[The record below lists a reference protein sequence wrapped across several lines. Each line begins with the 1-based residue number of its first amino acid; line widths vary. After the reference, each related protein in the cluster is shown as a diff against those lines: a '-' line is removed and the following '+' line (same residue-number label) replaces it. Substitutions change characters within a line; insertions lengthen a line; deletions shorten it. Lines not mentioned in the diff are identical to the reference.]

1 MGASG
6 SAPPPLLVTSRMLV
20 IGPRILK
27 TEAPKANLLNKN
39 QLHSGKQGVGR
50 GGRATADESVG
61 PLQNRPSIHLTE
73 YAVQDRRGE
82 DDYTAPTSHPSFQR
96 NIYLGDTWGRLI
108 CGRWN
113 ALARCQTTSIHWLM
127 IDVLVA
133 VTGGVLL
140 SFHLSSVSLTCFF
153 QPLHLPNPGLRYE
166 DLLNEDEKEVKEA
179 LALADPEVQTART
192 RRLKRAIDLSYKRKS
207 LQDYAPDMDLE
218 LFKKE
223 IYVDIEKIR
232 ARDQEFAQLNAHN
245 KQ

>member
-6 SAPPPLLVTSRMLV
+6 SAPPPLLVTSRIVV

-50 GGRATADESVG
+50 GGVLLQMKVSVLCKID
-61 PLQNRPSIHLTE
+61 PLFTSLSTRCKIGE
-73 YAVQDRRGE
+73 GE

>member
-1 MGASG
+1 MALRMIGDKVMGIMAKQYQAVLG
-6 SAPPPLLVTSRMLV
+6 
-20 IGPRILK
+20 
-27 TEAPKANLLNKN
+27 N
-39 QLHSGKQGVGR
+39 QLAQ
-50 GGRATADESVG
+50 
-61 PLQNRPSIHLTE
+61 
-73 YAVQDRRGE
+73 Y
-82 DDYTAPTSHPSFQR
+82 
-96 NIYLGDTWGRLI
+96 
-108 CGRWN
+108 
-113 ALARCQTTSIHWLM
+113 
-127 IDVLVA
+127 
-133 VTGGVLL
+133 
-140 SFHLSSVSLTCFF
+140 
-153 QPLHLPNPGLRYE
+153 GLRYE